1 MSPEDAAPRSNGASS
16 RRQRLASS
24 CSDDGKGIAPA
35 TPKGF
40 GLTTMS
46 ERVRSLGGSC
56 VIESAP
62 SKGTTVHVEIPVE
75 RTKTRRRRA
84 PELVGGTVMTRVL
97 VIDDHPIVLQG
108 CRQLLEDAGVEQIVA
123 GANAWPTASAS
134 IATQKPDVI
143 IVDLA
148 MRTGALA
155 GSRSSAGFALH
166 DQRTPILVFTMH
178 SDPVIV
184 SRALEVG
191 ATGYVL
197 KDTSS
202 DEVLKAFQRVRENR
216 PYLSHDLASE
226 VAFMEARGTTN
237 PLRRMT
243 VRELQTLA
251 LVAEGKPYG
260 VIAEHLHVSY
270 KTVANTCTQL
280 KAKLGVRTLPESR
293 CASPSSICPRSR

>member
-1 MSPEDAAPRSNGASS
+1 
-16 RRQRLASS
+16 
-24 CSDDGKGIAPA
+24 
-35 TPKGF
+35 
-40 GLTTMS
+40 
-46 ERVRSLGGSC
+46 
-56 VIESAP
+56 
-62 SKGTTVHVEIPVE
+62 
-75 RTKTRRRRA
+75 
-84 PELVGGTVMTRVL
+84 MTQVL

-108 CRQLLEDAGVEQIVA
+108 CRQLLEGAGVDHIFQAQSLADGFRIYR
-123 GANAWPTASAS
+123 N
-134 IATQKPDVI
+134 QKPDVI

-148 MRTGALA
+148 MHTGSL
-155 GSRSSAGFALH
+155 GGLSFIRRLRLH
-166 DQRTPILVFTMH
+166 DQKTPILVFTMH

-184 SRALEVG
+184 ARALEVG

-197 KDTSS
+197 KDSPP
-202 DEVLKAFQRVRENR
+202 EEMLKAFEKVRHNR

-280 KAKLGVRTLPESR
+280 KAKLGVRTLPELTRIAIQHLPS
-293 CASPSSICPRSR
+293 ASGSQR